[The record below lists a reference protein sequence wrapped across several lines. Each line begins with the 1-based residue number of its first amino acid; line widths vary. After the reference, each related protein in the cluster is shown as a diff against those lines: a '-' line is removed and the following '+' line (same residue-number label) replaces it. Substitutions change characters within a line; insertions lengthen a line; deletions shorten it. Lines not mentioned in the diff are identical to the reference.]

1 MNNTILLLAE
11 EENGVGSLMDS
22 NNGMVQYRVT
32 GGGAGAGSGPGEGG
46 YRVVSSGAG
55 DSDNN
60 PGGGGGGGA
69 ANTTALS
76 NVQVRVAPRPLLTSP
91 DPPHVAGRAGEPH
104 QRPVLCDRKPEWC
117 AGQRGPENHRAQV
130 QLLLIDS

>member
-1 MNNTILLLAE
+1 MEVNNTILLLCAE

-60 PGGGGGGGA
+60 PGGGGGA

-76 NVQVRVAPRPLLTSP
+76 NVQVRVATPTSP
-91 DPPHVAGRAGEPH
+91 
-104 QRPVLCDRKPEWC
+104 
-117 AGQRGPENHRAQV
+117 
-130 QLLLIDS
+130 